1 MNGIKSY
8 FADSKLSL
16 FLLILLGI
24 ILFPIIFFGNCPDNA
39 IYLEAGRTILE
50 GKKIYVDFIDL
61 KPPLFYTFYALLD
74 ILSFNSVILFNV
86 ISFVIFYL
94 TSLILFFFVKQKI
107 NLQTGFVASIIY
119 AISIVVLNINTTGQ
133 AETLFSIFPLLTII
147 VYIKS
152 IEQSTIS
159 IFSKNSIPLIFY
171 AVLLAVLFSLKYTFG
186 LILVGFIL
194 YDILS
199 GKFSKS
205 ELLLRNFYVV
215 IIFIISTVLLHFLL
229 FDKEILEAYLL
240 NFTFV
245 KYYANVPALN
255 MDLVKEII
263 KQTGIFFGDNF
274 SLFFSISF
282 LFGLV
287 VYLTKQSKE
296 KNILVEVSFLMF
308 IMFFFSVVIERKM
321 FTYHFG
327 RLFIPLSIL
336 TAKGVSD
343 FIHLLKNK
351 WQDKSFNLFNKL
363 TVVSLLLFFLIF
375 SPVPR
380 YLNILKTPVYYLKGQ
395 EAYLKYLDNS
405 RPETNLNYPQYLV
418 ANYINKNYPAKINV
432 LLIATSEFDLTYLLK
447 ENVIKLFPQRAYYLS
462 AFSIPQ
468 YKTKFLKL
476 LDSSDVLIIGKSDYS
491 YHLTGNQDNS
501 WQAIQKDTVYSKIIN
516 KNFKEVYS
524 IKEYIVLQKMKNTF

>member
-8 FADSKLSL
+8 FADSKLLL

-39 IYLEAGRTILE
+39 IYLEAGRTILA

-61 KPPLFYTFYALLD
+61 KPPLFYTLYALLD

-86 ISFVIFYL
+86 VSFVIFYL

-107 NLQTGFVASIIY
+107 DLQTGFVASIIY
-119 AISIVVLNINTTGQ
+119 AISIVALNINTTGQ
-133 AETLFSIFPLLTII
+133 VETLFSVFPLLTMIA
-147 VYIKS
+147 YIKS

-159 IFSKNSIPLIFY
+159 IFSKKSISLILY
-171 AVLLAVLFSLKYTFG
+171 AVLLAVIFSLKYTFG

-194 YDILS
+194 YDVLS

-205 ELLLRNFYVV
+205 EFIKRNFYVV
-215 IIFIISTVLLHFLL
+215 VIFIIATIPLHFLL
-229 FDKEILEAYLL
+229 FDKEIFKAYLL

-245 KYYANVPALN
+245 KYYANLPALN
-255 MDLVKEII
+255 IDLVKEII

-308 IMFFFSVVIERKM
+308 IMFFVSVVIERKM
-321 FTYHFG
+321 FVYHFG

-336 TAKGVSD
+336 TANGVSYLIN
-343 FIHLLKNK
+343 FLKNK
-351 WQDKSFNLFNKL
+351 WKYKNLNMFSKL
-363 TVVSLLLFFLIF
+363 TIVSLLLFFLLV
-375 SPVPR
+375 SPILR

-395 EAYLKYLDNS
+395 EAYFKYLDNH
-405 RPETNLNYPQYLV
+405 RAVTNLNYPQYLA
-418 ANYINKNYPAKINV
+418 ANYINKNYPAKTNV

-447 ENVIKLFPQRAYYLS
+447 ENVIKMFPQRAYYLS

-476 LDSSDVLIIGKSDYS
+476 LDLADILIIGKSDYS
-491 YHLTGNQDNS
+491 YHLTGNQYDS
-501 WQAIQKDTVYSKIIN
+501 WQAVQKDTVYSKIIN
-516 KNFKEVYS
+516 KKFKEVYS
-524 IKEYIVLQKMKNTF
+524 IKEYIILQKMNDTF